1 MPNLRPLFVSEQ
13 YKTGI
18 RFTST
23 KNPPINKSLPQ
34 RNVQEHGNRL
44 YGKLQSLLTSQTE
57 LISENESLN
66 KGIYLEVSGAQGTAL
81 NIESLEDLRKNIRL
95 ANFKNTEPQ
104 KATFFLP
111 LEERDFL
118 EKKIREYKT
127 ELTTSGNPKNNKLIA
142 TIEDFKVTTINSFWN
157 GKEDKIPSETKVWCE
172 VWLIN
177 NKNTHDEDVIS
188 EFINVTQANN
198 IEIRTESNIKFPE
211 RIITLAKLNA
221 QDILNLINSY
231 QYLAEIR
238 PYSTPNIAYT
248 SMGYREQE
256 EWVNELKDRVI
267 VNYDSSISICIL
279 DTGVNNAHP
288 LLEDVLQDEDKHT
301 FLPTWGLNDHH
312 SHGTEMSGIAAYGD
326 LNEYLST
333 TTTVEL
339 NHTLASY
346 KILPPTGDNDVSLWG
361 YITEQAVATREIE
374 KSNKIHIYI
383 QCLLQQKIL
392 MVMYLM
398 GLLVHGHQQLIV
410 FYLIMI
416 LKNFFVY
423 QQEIQI

>member
-1 MPNLRPLFVSEQ
+1 MPDLRPIFISEQ
-13 YKTGI
+13 YKTDT

-142 TIEDFKVTTINSFWN
+142 TIEDFKVATINSFWN

-172 VWLIN
+172 VWLIKGTS
-177 NKNTHDEDVIS
+177 KNRVKL
-188 EFINVTQANN
+188 Q
-198 IEIRTESNIKFPE
+198 
-211 RIITLAKLNA
+211 IIL
-221 QDILNLINSY
+221 
-231 QYLAEIR
+231 
-238 PYSTPNIAYT
+238 
-248 SMGYREQE
+248 
-256 EWVNELKDRVI
+256 
-267 VNYDSSISICIL
+267 
-279 DTGVNNAHP
+279 
-288 LLEDVLQDEDKHT
+288 
-301 FLPTWGLNDHH
+301 
-312 SHGTEMSGIAAYGD
+312 
-326 LNEYLST
+326 
-333 TTTVEL
+333 
-339 NHTLASY
+339 
-346 KILPPTGDNDVSLWG
+346 
-361 YITEQAVATREIE
+361 
-374 KSNKIHIYI
+374 
-383 QCLLQQKIL
+383 
-392 MVMYLM
+392 
-398 GLLVHGHQQLIV
+398 
-410 FYLIMI
+410 
-416 LKNFFVY
+416 
-423 QQEIQI
+423 